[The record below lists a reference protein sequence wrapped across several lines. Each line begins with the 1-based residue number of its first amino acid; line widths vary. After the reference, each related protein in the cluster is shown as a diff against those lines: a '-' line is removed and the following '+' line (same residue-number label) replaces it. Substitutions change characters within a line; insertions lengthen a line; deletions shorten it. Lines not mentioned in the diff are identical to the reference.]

1 MTDDTRL
8 VERLARL
15 VAFDTQNPP
24 GCEAECAAFVAAELR
39 GIGCNVSLQE
49 YAPGRANV
57 VASLANGPGPV
68 FAFNTHMD
76 VVPAGAGWSGDPLRL
91 RAVGDALVGRGA
103 CDAKGPLAAMMEAL
117 GLLAKGRAEWS
128 GTVLGV
134 FVADEE
140 ASSQG
145 ARHYAAGRPVIDLVV
160 VGEPS
165 GNAPII
171 AHKGSL
177 RPLVRVAGRMAHS
190 GTPELGL
197 NAIFEAGRLFPRLA
211 AYHAGLAARA
221 HPLVGQPSLTVT
233 RASAGV
239 ADNIVP
245 DACDLLLDR
254 RLVPGETEDEVLA
267 ELRALLTR
275 AEEED
280 GVVSEILCLKPTT
293 GGAAET
299 SPDHPM
305 VRAAVAAGRRH
316 GVADP
321 TPFGFQG
328 ACDFVHF
335 RDIGAQ
341 GVVLGPGDLAVAHK
355 PDEFVPRAA
364 LMAAALIYRDIAL
377 DMLGGGPGRVLAR
390 P

>member
-1 MTDDTRL
+1 MI
-8 VERLARL
+8 
-15 VAFDTQNPP
+15 Q
-24 GCEAECAAFVAAELR
+24 
-39 GIGCNVSLQE
+39 
-49 YAPGRANV
+49 
-57 VASLANGPGPV
+57 
-68 FAFNTHMD
+68 
-76 VVPAGAGWSGDPLRL
+76 
-91 RAVGDALVGRGA
+91 
-103 CDAKGPLAAMMEAL
+103 AM
-117 GLLAKGRAEWS
+117 GLLAEGRAGWS

-145 ARHYAAGRPVIDLVV
+145 ARHYAAGRPAIDVVV

-177 RPLVRVAGRMAHS
+177 RPLVHVSGRTAHS
-190 GTPELGL
+190 GTPGLGL
-197 NAIFEAGRLFPRLA
+197 NAIFQAGRLFPRLEA
-211 AYHAGLAARA
+211 FHAGLAARA
-221 HPLVGQPSLTVT
+221 YPLVGQPSLTVT
-233 RASAGV
+233 RARAAV

-254 RLVPGETEDEVLA
+254 RLVPGETEQEALT
-267 ELRALLTR
+267 ELRALLVGAAT
-275 AEEED
+275 ED
-280 GVVSEILCLKPTT
+280 GIDKEIVLLNPTT

-305 VRAAVAAGRRH
+305 VRAAVAATRRH
-316 GVADP
+316 GVAEA
-321 TPFGFQG
+321 TPCGFQG

-355 PDEFVPRAA
+355 PNEFVPRAE
-364 LMAAALIYRDIAL
+364 LGAAALIYRDIARQ
-377 DMLGGGPGRVLAR
+377 MLGAP
-390 P
+390 